1 MLDLRTSLKKAQI
14 TSTRVHWKSD
24 LPAKAINA
32 YNSKITQKYPLLLFF
47 FSFFFFP
54 HSLGSSNFSFP
65 VMCFPPVKG
74 TALPAQKSIWC
85 LCRLDCQC

>member
-24 LPAKAINA
+24 LPATAINA
-32 YNSKITQKYPLLLFF
+32 CNSKITQKYPLLPFL
-47 FSFFFFP
+47 FFP
-54 HSLGSSNFSFP
+54 HSLSRCDFSFP
-65 VMCFPPVKG
+65 VMRFLPVKG